1 MQPKSIVAIVVL
13 SLIGLSLSVAGCTT
27 SNQTP
32 SATPSTTTHDAFLE
46 KYLAEY
52 KNVTYTE
59 TIENINAWNL
69 TWINS
74 TSAHLEWTDGTL
86 NHVETF
92 IKFPTTLDATHY
104 LNTMNLTAYSL
115 CSTQYSAGGVFQKTT
130 GHAPQTYKDYEWNE
144 GSQSNIAEYKY
155 QQITQLDNLLII
167 STEYRN
173 AIEFGSGMMAEVV
186 PHFITSLTA
195 SRRFSY

>member
-13 SLIGLSLSVAGCTT
+13 LLVGPSLSVAGCTAN
-27 SNQTP
+27 NQNS
-32 SATPSTTTHDAFLE
+32 SATPSTTIQDAFLE
-46 KYLAEY
+46 RYLAEY
-52 KNVTYTE
+52 KNAIYAE

-74 TSAHLEWTDGTL
+74 TSAHLEWRDGTL

-92 IKFPTTLDATHY
+92 IKFPTTLEATYY
-104 LNTMNLTAYSL
+104 LNAMNLTAYSL
-115 CSTQYSAGGVFQKTT
+115 CSTQYSAGGAFQKTA

-155 QQITQLDNLLII
+155 HQITQLDNLLII

-173 AIEFGSGMMAEVV
+173 AIAFRSDKGATRCSG
-186 PHFITSLTA
+186 ILNKNYILTH
-195 SRRFSY
+195 